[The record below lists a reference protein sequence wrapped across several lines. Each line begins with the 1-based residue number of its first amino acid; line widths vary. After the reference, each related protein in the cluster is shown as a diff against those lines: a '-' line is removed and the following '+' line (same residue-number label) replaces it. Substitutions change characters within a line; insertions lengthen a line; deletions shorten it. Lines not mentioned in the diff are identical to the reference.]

1 MNFLYLI
8 IHLFPPSVN
17 DNGAKIKKI
26 FLCGIGRRKHGYD
39 DKRIY
44 ARNGRI
50 QKKRSGEIFAFSYVL
65 NGRKIHV

>member
-8 IHLFPPSVN
+8 IHLFSLSVN
-17 DNGAKIKKI
+17 HNVAKIKKI
-26 FLCGIGRRKHGYD
+26 FLCGIGRRYRGYD

-50 QKKRSGEIFAFSYVL
+50 QKKRSGEIFAFPDVL